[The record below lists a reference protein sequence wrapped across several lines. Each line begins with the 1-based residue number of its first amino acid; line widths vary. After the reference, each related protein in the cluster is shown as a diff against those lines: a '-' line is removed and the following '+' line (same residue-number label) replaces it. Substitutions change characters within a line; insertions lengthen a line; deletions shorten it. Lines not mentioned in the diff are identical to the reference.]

1 MKADIP
7 NVLASRYA
15 SAAMTDIWSPAG
27 KVRLERRFWV
37 AVLEAQRRLGVPVP
51 DGVVED
57 YRAVIDKVDLDSI
70 EARERVTKHDVKA
83 RIEEFCA
90 LAGHEHVHKGL
101 TSRDLTE
108 NVEQLQI
115 RDALVLVRDRMVAGA
130 ARLARLA
137 SAHSTTPLTARTHN
151 VPAQVTTLGKRFA
164 NAGEELLQAFKRVEE
179 LLERYPLRGLKGP
192 VGTQADQLELL
203 GGDLGRLDDLE
214 RTVASQ
220 LGFQPILT
228 NVGQV
233 YPRSLDL
240 DVVSA
245 LVQVTSGPASLA
257 VTIRLMAGHDL
268 VTEGF
273 LPGQVGSS
281 AMPHKMN
288 TRSCERIAGLT
299 TVLRGHLTMV
309 AGLAGDQWAEGDVSC
324 SVVRRVA
331 LPDAFLAVDG
341 LLETF
346 LTVLDNFAAFPAMI
360 ERELAR
366 ELPFLATTRIL
377 LALCEAGLGREEA
390 HGLIRDHAVAAAR
403 ARQEDDGGGE
413 GAAGGGGDLI
423 ARLAGDGRVPLSEE
437 GLRGAVAAPLEHVG
451 AARRQVA
458 EFVKQVEAV
467 VARHPEA
474 AGYVPAEIL

>member
-1 MKADIP
+1 MKAEIP
-7 NVLASRYA
+7 NVLAARYA
-15 SAAMTDIWSPAG
+15 SAAMTDLWSPAG

-37 AVLEAQRRLGVPVP
+37 EVMDAQRRLGVDIPEE
-51 DGVVED
+51 VVED
-57 YRAVIDKVDLDSI
+57 YRAVVDKVDLDSI

-83 RIEEFCA
+83 RIDEFCA

-115 RDALVLVRDRMVAGA
+115 RDALALVRDRMVAAA

-137 SAHSTTPLTARTHN
+137 SAHSTTPITARTHN

-164 NAGEELLQAFKRVEE
+164 NAGEELLEAFRRVEG
-179 LLERYPLRGLKGP
+179 LLDRYPLRGLKGP

-203 GGDLGRLDDLE
+203 GGDLSRLDQLE
-214 RTVASQ
+214 RTVASE
-220 LGFQPILT
+220 LGFGRILT

-245 LVQVTSGPASLA
+245 LLQAVSGPADLA
-257 VTIRLMAGHDL
+257 LTIRLMAGHDL

-273 LPGQVGSS
+273 GPGQVGSS
-281 AMPHKMN
+281 AMPHKTN
-288 TRSCERIAGLT
+288 PRSSERIAGLT
-299 TVLRGHLTMV
+299 MVLRGHLTMV
-309 AGLAGDQWAEGDVSC
+309 GGLAGDQWNEGDVSC

-331 LPDAFLAVDG
+331 LPDAFLATDG
-341 LLETF
+341 LFETF

-366 ELPFLATTRIL
+366 ELPFLATSRML
-377 LALCEAGLGREEA
+377 LALVDAGLGREQA
-390 HGLIRDHAVAAAR
+390 HEVVREHALAAAR
-403 ARQEDDGGGE
+403 ARREV
-413 GAAGGGGDLI
+413 AGGAGPGLDDDLI
-423 ARLAGDGRVPLSEE
+423 AALAGDGRVLLSEE
-437 GLRGAVAAPLEHVG
+437 ALRQAVAQPLEHAG

-474 AGYVPAEIL
+474 AGYVPAEII